1 MFSAVFHVSINS
13 APIYGQL
20 QSSLSVFLYCEGFGL
35 VSLILSN
42 NLWKQF
48 SIKFLGCLFFKKKNK
63 SKMLILRE
71 IKLNL
76 KMLQNIYETKYEPWQ
91 IKYKIL
97 KWLLTR

>member
-1 MFSAVFHVSINS
+1 
-13 APIYGQL
+13 
-20 QSSLSVFLYCEGFGL
+20 
-35 VSLILSN
+35 
-42 NLWKQF
+42 
-48 SIKFLGCLFFKKKNK
+48 
-63 SKMLILRE
+63 MLILRE